1 MYYSDIFYFL
11 TIVLFFVSLIAS
23 GVVKSRFRKYAKDQT
38 ANGMT
43 GAMAAERILRAN
55 GIYDVT
61 IQQVSGTLSD
71 NYNPTNNTLNLSTE
85 VFGGNNVSA
94 VAVAA
99 HECGHAI
106 QHAQAY
112 PLLMLRKSLVPV
124 CNIGSMGSYI
134 AILLGILFS
143 MSGLITLGAVLFSG
157 IVLFNLITL
166 PVEVDASRR
175 ALAEVERLNLLTD
188 EELAGGKKVLFAAG
202 MTYFI
207 SLVASIV
214 QLLRLLSLAN
224 RSRRKAAHIPRIGY
238 NYKNRQP
245 LSAVSR
251 TLTGS
256 RGCLFSAW
264 PEALRPGRSSVFDA
278 WPCPA
283 RYRSRGWRE
292 SSYAGSCRSV
302 RPCARSQSA
311 PAAGFS

>member
-1 MYYSDIFYFL
+1 
-11 TIVLFFVSLIAS
+11 
-23 GVVKSRFRKYAKDQT
+23 
-38 ANGMT
+38 MT

-85 VFGGNNVSA
+85 VYGGNNVSA

-224 RSRRKAAHIPRIGY
+224 RRR
-238 NYKNRQP
+238 
-245 LSAVSR
+245 
-251 TLTGS
+251 
-256 RGCLFSAW
+256 
-264 PEALRPGRSSVFDA
+264 
-278 WPCPA
+278 
-283 RYRSRGWRE
+283 
-292 SSYAGSCRSV
+292 
-302 RPCARSQSA
+302 
-311 PAAGFS
+311 